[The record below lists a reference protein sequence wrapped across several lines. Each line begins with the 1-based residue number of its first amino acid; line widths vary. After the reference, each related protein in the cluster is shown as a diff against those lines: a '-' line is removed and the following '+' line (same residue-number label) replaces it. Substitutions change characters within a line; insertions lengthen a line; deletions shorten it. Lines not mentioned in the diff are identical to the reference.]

1 MCKFLYKTTS
11 ELKYGNFGICLH
23 NPPKYYKICQ
33 YIYLDMENKLND
45 NNKIRKSLAVD
56 VATYDLLQDICG
68 KERRP
73 KIDQLKV
80 LIEKEHDRLF
90 AS

>member
-1 MCKFLYKTTS
+1 
-11 ELKYGNFGICLH
+11 
-23 NPPKYYKICQ
+23 
-33 YIYLDMENKLND
+33 METKLND

-56 VATYDLLQDICG
+56 VATYELLQDICG

-73 KIDQLKV
+73 KIAELKL
-80 LIEKEHDRLF
+80 LIEQEHNRLF

>member
-1 MCKFLYKTTS
+1 
-11 ELKYGNFGICLH
+11 
-23 NPPKYYKICQ
+23 
-33 YIYLDMENKLND
+33 METKLND

-56 VATYDLLQDICG
+56 VATYELLQDICG

-80 LIEKEHDRLF
+80 LIEQEHDRLF